1 MKKKNAKRRPLWAFL
16 LIFAFGNSY
25 AYDLGNTYRSGADA
39 RHVAGHPPRLLPQL
53 AHEGVL
59 RLGAVRPAAPAAA
72 GGGGVALGRGRGVDC
87 RLAVVGACRGP
98 HMFDITELMPKEE
111 VICRINRAIER
122 IKQ

>member
-1 MKKKNAKRRPLWAFL
+1 MGEMIGWLEEIDDMTSANAEKIILGKIEER
-16 LIFAFGNSY
+16 GY
-25 AYDLGNTYRSGADA
+25 HLGNVMNAF
-39 RHVAGHPPRLLPQL
+39 
-53 AHEGVL
+53 
-59 RLGAVRPAAPAAA
+59 
-72 GGGGVALGRGRGVDC
+72 